1 MPRALNGRRLGQPRG
16 AAALVVVLV
25 LFFVISL
32 VAAYTSRGMLF
43 EQRTSINQFRST
55 QALEIADAGLE
66 WALTKLNA
74 GLIGADCE
82 TDPAGAST
90 FRDRYLTFAPADGKI
105 TAVAGAAATCIRTA
119 AGVWNCTC
127 PAAGATMP
135 GGSGPGFR
143 VHFVLDKGGPAR
155 ANLIRAN
162 VSACTQATNGCLS
175 NPQVPEV
182 GQGNAVVSAS
192 FGLKGGVD
200 TAPSAALTIPS
211 SSTGIPAL
219 ALAAGTTVR
228 AYNTAVASGVAV
240 QSGGLLPPVGLDAIG
255 PPGTP
260 ASFLVIPSDMSL
272 AADPVTGGMRN
283 STDAGACPPGDTHLG
298 CSPNRVFVG
307 VFGIPR
313 EVFREQPAIVRCD
326 GVCDA
331 ATLSDLAAKNPK
343 SVLRVVG
350 DATIDGPLGSA
361 TDPVSVVVEGD
372 VTFSGGTLTGLLYST
387 GKVVGGVPARVWTAS
402 PGTSVVVGAAV
413 SEGELSVAGG
423 GVLELRYDP
432 TVLSLLRSRYG
443 SFVRVPGSWRDF
455 VLP

>member
-1 MPRALNGRRLGQPRG
+1 MNARRPGQQHG

-25 LFFVISL
+25 LFFIISL
-32 VAAYTSRGMLF
+32 VAAYTSRGMIF

-55 QALEIADAGLE
+55 QAIEIADAGLE
-66 WALTKLNA
+66 WAQSKLNA

-82 TDPAGAST
+82 TSPAGAST
-90 FRDRYLTFAPADGKI
+90 FRDRYLSFAPADGRI
-105 TAVAGAAATCIRTA
+105 TPVAGAAATCIRTA
-119 AGVWNCTC
+119 AGVWSCTC

-143 VHFVLDKGGPAR
+143 VHFVLDRGGPAR
-155 ANLIRAN
+155 ANLIRAT

-192 FGLKGGVD
+192 FGMKGGVD
-200 TAPSAALTIPS
+200 TAPLAALTIPS
-211 SSTGIPAL
+211 SSTAATAL
-219 ALAAGTTVR
+219 VLAGGTTIR
-228 AYNTAVASGVAV
+228 AYNTAVSSGVAV
-240 QSGGLLPPVGLDAIG
+240 HAGGVLPPVGLEAIG

-260 ASFLVIPSDMSL
+260 ANLALLAPDMSL
-272 AADPVTGGMRN
+272 AADAVTGGMRD
-283 STDAGACPPGDTHLG
+283 STDAGACPPGDTNLG
-298 CSPNRVFVG
+298 CSVNRVFVG

-313 EVFREQPAIVRCD
+313 EVFREQPALVRCD
-326 GVCDA
+326 AGCDA
-331 ATLSDLAAKNPK
+331 AALSALVAKNPK
-343 SVLRVVG
+343 SVLWVAG

-361 TDPVSVVVEGD
+361 TDPVSLVVDGD
-372 VTFSGGTLTGLLYST
+372 VTFSGGTFTGLLYST
-387 GKVVGGVPARVWTAS
+387 GKIVGGVPTRTWTAN
-402 PGTSVVVGAAV
+402 PGTSVVVGAAW
-413 SEGELSVAGG
+413 SEGELNVAGG

-432 TVLSLLRSRYG
+432 AVMTLLRSRTG